1 MTHDNQFPYATIARE
16 TRKNTSSIHSKLP
29 IKASMFMDELMPIVR
44 EVFQHPIAFMGGLCS
59 GLLRLNLSDD
69 PVKSW
74 LDNQAGKPSYSA
86 STSVQNGKSGPQS
99 ISIE

>member
-1 MTHDNQFPYATIARE
+1 MTNGNQFSYATIARG
-16 TRKNTSSIHSKLP
+16 TRKNTLSIHSKLQ
-29 IKASMFMDELMPIVR
+29 IKAAMFMDELIPIVR
-44 EVFQHPIAFMGGLCS
+44 EVVQHPIAFMGGLCS

-74 LDNQAGKPSYSA
+74 LDNQAGKSSYSA